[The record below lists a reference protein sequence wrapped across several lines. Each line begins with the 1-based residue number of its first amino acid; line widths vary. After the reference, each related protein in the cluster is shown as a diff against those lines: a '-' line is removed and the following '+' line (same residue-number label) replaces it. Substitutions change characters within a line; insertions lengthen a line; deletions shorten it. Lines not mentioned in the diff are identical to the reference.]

1 MKIQTWNVNGIRAA
15 QKKGFEKW
23 FSDCGAD
30 VVCLQETK
38 ANRDQLDAFLL
49 SPNQYFSYWHSAE
62 KPGYSGTAIYSREE
76 PIRIVTGMGI
86 PEFDREGRVLVAE
99 FEKPGLKLAVINAYF
114 PNSQREHTRLGY
126 KLSFCEAMLAFCRS
140 YVEKGMN
147 VVLCGDFNIA
157 HEAIDLKNPKTNE
170 KNAGYLPEERAW
182 MTKFIQAGFVDA
194 FRHFEKGP
202 GHYTWWSYRPG
213 VREKNIGWRLD
224 YHCVNQSF
232 IQRIESC
239 TIQPAILGS
248 DHCPVELVILDS

>member
-1 MKIQTWNVNGIRAA
+1 MKIQSWNVNGIRAA

-23 FSDCGAD
+23 FADCAAD

-38 ANRDQLDAFLL
+38 ANREQLDAFLIN
-49 SPNQYFSYWHSAE
+49 PNQYFSYWHSAE

-76 PIRIVTGMGI
+76 PARIVTGMGI

-99 FEKPGLKLAVINAYF
+99 FEKPGLRLAVINAYF

-126 KLSFCEAMLAFCRS
+126 KLAFCDAMLAFCQS

-182 MTKFIQAGFVDA
+182 MTKFIKAGFADA

-224 YHCVNQSF
+224 YHCVNRSF
-232 IQRIESC
+232 VERIESC
-239 TIQPAILGS
+239 TIQPSILGS
-248 DHCPVELVILDS
+248 DHCPVELVIRD